1 MLTFSGDF
9 IFKDLK
15 GKQFSPFPSHVPSQ
29 ALLKLNRKLQPM
41 VDGME
46 ANRNK
51 WQDLHLSYQQ
61 TRRASLSSPSAD
73 SVQSPESQENA
84 KASQHLGSAETLKQ
98 CQDSKCSPEAEWMR
112 LPVWPVP
119 DDDTSL
125 IHRST
130 SGWLSHTGLSTEW
143 QRPLRT
149 LCYLNTIYKNEIRC
163 AHYLSKESL
172 C

>member
-1 MLTFSGDF
+1 M
-9 IFKDLK
+9 
-15 GKQFSPFPSHVPSQ
+15 SPIPSHVPSQ
-29 ALLKLNRKLQPM
+29 ALLKLSRKLQPM
-41 VDGME
+41 VDGIE
-46 ANRNK
+46 ANRKK

-61 TRRASLSSPSAD
+61 TRRASLSSPGAD

-84 KASQHLGSAETLKQ
+84 KATQHLGSAETLKQ
-98 CQDSKCSPEAEWMR
+98 CQDAKCSPDAEWIR

-130 SGWLSHTGLSTEW
+130 AGWLSRTGLSIEW